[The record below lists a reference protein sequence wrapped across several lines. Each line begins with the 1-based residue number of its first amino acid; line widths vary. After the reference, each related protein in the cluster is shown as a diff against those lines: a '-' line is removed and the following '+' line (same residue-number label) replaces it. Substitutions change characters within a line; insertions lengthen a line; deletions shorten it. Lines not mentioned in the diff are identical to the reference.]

1 MPPPVVLPRERLAA
15 LSGIGTA
22 GNCAVVLLRLEM
34 LIIDVA
40 IQMSLCSKTLVT
52 LGTLVWPLMVSLVMA
67 RRQSFSREP
76 EPNGLENLL
85 ELVNLVENP
94 TTLLAGEGSR

>member
-1 MPPPVVLPRERLAA
+1 MLIRHMPPPVVLPRERLAA

-67 RRQSFSREP
+67 RRQSFSRAR
-76 EPNGLENLL
+76 
-85 ELVNLVENP
+85 NP
-94 TTLLAGEGSR
+94 MDSRTYLSL